1 MKIHNKNGSLSA
13 YGFACGYTE
22 TFENGDARV
31 TLGFKYGTHYIAG
44 FNVDGTYFI
53 HHYPTLAI
61 ARKFYAKK
69 KRHIAN

>member
-1 MKIHNKNGSLSA
+1 MKTHNKNGSVSA

-31 TLGFKYGTHYIAG
+31 SLSEQHGVYHMKGFDQAGRFYHTYG
-44 FNVDGTYFI
+44 
-53 HHYPTLAI
+53 TLAI